1 MNPPQFHGPIYCDT
15 AHMWMGIHEP
25 VNTFTNAAIL
35 IAAYLAYR
43 YAKNSRVGFSADLSV
58 LLFFLTW
65 VGIGSALWHGLRTH
79 WALELDWIPG
89 VLYLLFLTIMWI
101 RQVFARA
108 WVGWLAGVVGMLLMI
123 AATFF
128 MIWRFGQALAQVTPN
143 LRFAP
148 MFVVVTVFGIG
159 MVTATG
165 LKFGRDAAVLG
176 VSILVCGIIAAI
188 ARSIDLVVC
197 PYVPFGTHFLWHIG
211 LATAACLGFVLMVR
225 LKKVRRGLAFG

>member
-43 YAKNSRVGFSADLSV
+43 YAKNARVGFSADLIV

-108 WVGWLAGVVGMLLMI
+108 WAGWLAGVGGMLLMI

-128 MIWRFGQALAQVTPN
+128 LIWRFGSALAQVTPN

-148 MFVVVTVFGIG
+148 MFVVVTVFGIA

-197 PYVPFGTHFLWHIG
+197 PYIPFGTHFLWHIG
-211 LATAACLGFVLMVR
+211 LSTAACLGFVLMVR